1 VLFRSTGVANGYST
15 KTILKALELNGGH
28 GKLVSMDVNEN
39 CKNVSPTS
47 TNWDFIH
54 LNDKHARSDM
64 LSASRNLGAVDIW
77 IHDSDHSK
85 YWQTLEF
92 DLAISKLAPQGML
105 ISDDIDSST
114 AWIDLISK
122 IHVSSHCMFDGN
134 RAIGFLQ
141 ND

>member
-1 VLFRSTGVANGYST
+1 
-15 KTILKALELNGGH
+15 
-28 GKLVSMDVNEN
+28 
-39 CKNVSPTS
+39 
-47 TNWDFIH
+47 
-54 LNDKHARSDM
+54 M